1 MVDDLKYEIDE
12 TYGANCS
19 YTQNDGDVWTVPF
32 RINFYDK
39 NVESTVEAA
48 WRLLFQYIRENKP
61 TYNDHFWESI
71 QIDEQESVST
81 YTASVKYSR
90 KGDTRE
96 AEETSP
102 NNPERARLSWS
113 TKGGTGKLSYSKET
127 VWKESASNVGGGY
140 GTPPD
145 YAGGLN
151 VKNGAVEPVDIIA
164 PAMHVTLT
172 CKLPWYV
179 VNDNFIRSFY
189 DLTGTVNS
197 NALWWFKP
205 GELLFKGVNGDPED
219 KVNSATGGVMRW
231 YNLNFEFEGM
241 PNIARGD
248 PRGIVPPFGSIPKD
262 GWDYLWILREDRK
275 DPTDNKVR
283 SKPIAVYVE
292 RVYDR
297 KSFAVFDALLKRA

>member
-1 MVDDLKYEIDE
+1 MADDLKYEIDE
-12 TYGANCS
+12 TYGASCS

-39 NVESTVEAA
+39 NVECTVEAA

-61 TYNDHFWESI
+61 KYNDHFWESI

-96 AEETSP
+96 AEETNP
-102 NNPERARLSWS
+102 NSPERARLSWS
-113 TKGGTGKLSYSKET
+113 TKGGTGKRAYSKET
-127 VWKESASNVGGGY
+127 VRSEASS
-140 GTPPD
+140 
-145 YAGGLN
+145 YAGGYDAPNQHGGIN
-151 VKNGAVEPVDIIA
+151 VKNGTVEPIDIVA

-197 NALWWFKP
+197 DALWWFQP

-219 KVNSATGGVMRW
+219 KVNSETGSVMRW

-241 PNIARGD
+241 PNIGQFDERGD
-248 PRGIVPPFGSIPKD
+248 VPPFGIVPKD

-283 SKPIAVYVE
+283 SKPIACYVE

>member
-1 MVDDLKYEIDE
+1 MADDLKYEIDE
-12 TYGANCS
+12 TYGASCS

-61 TYNDHFWESI
+61 KYNDHFWESI

-81 YTASVKYSR
+81 YTASVKYSK
-90 KGDTRE
+90 KGDNRE

-113 TKGGTGKLSYSKET
+113 TKGGTGKRSYSKET
-127 VWKESASNVGGGY
+127 VRSKASS
-140 GTPPD
+140 
-145 YAGGLN
+145 YAGGYDAPNQQGGIN
-151 VKNGAVEPVDIIA
+151 VKNGTVEPVDVVA

-197 NALWWFKP
+197 DALWWFQP

-219 KVNSATGGVMRW
+219 KVNAATGSVMRW

-241 PNIARGD
+241 PNIGQYDERGD
-248 PRGIVPPFGSIPKD
+248 VPPFGIVPKD